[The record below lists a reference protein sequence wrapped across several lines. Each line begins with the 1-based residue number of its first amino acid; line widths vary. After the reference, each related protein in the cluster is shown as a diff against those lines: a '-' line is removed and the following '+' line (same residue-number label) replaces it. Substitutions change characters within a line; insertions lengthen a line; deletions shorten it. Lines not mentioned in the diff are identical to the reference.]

1 MVLLKQRGR
10 FVLACFAEAEV
21 SFCFCFRLFSLS
33 VISVSLGFICLRG
46 DVCFESFAGIF
57 EVRVVKF
64 YGI

>member
-21 SFCFCFRLFSLS
+21 SFCFCFCFRLFSLS

-64 YGI
+64 